1 MALSVSIHQPEH
13 LPWRGFVNKMI
24 HTDLFI
30 LLDHVQYTKNN
41 WQNRNKVIV
50 SGKPS
55 WLTVP
60 VLTSGH
66 LDKPFYEIEIDYK
79 RNWQRKYLASI
90 FLSYSKAPYFSDI
103 YPSLENIISSS
114 PALLVDLNI
123 SLINLFRSLLSITT
137 PIIRSSSIHCSG
149 SKSDL
154 LLSICRSVQATEYLS
169 GIGAKSYLNTS
180 LFAEHNISLSFQSFS
195 PQHYPSSI
203 YDPHLSTIDLLFQH
217 GPNSRLYI

>member
-1 MALSVSIHQPEH
+1 
-13 LPWRGFVNKMI
+13 MI

-41 WQNRNKVIV
+41 WQNRNRVIV

-90 FLSYSKAPYFSDI
+90 FLTYSKAPYFSDI

-137 PIIRSSSIHCSG
+137 PMIRSSSIHCSG

-169 GIGAKSYLNTS
+169 DSNPKSLNTFVCRTQY
-180 LFAEHNISLSFQSFS
+180 L
-195 PQHYPSSI
+195 
-203 YDPHLSTIDLLFQH
+203 
-217 GPNSRLYI
+217 